1 VKNVLTSVVLAVLC
15 TAGAAG
21 AVTPMQAERIEQ
33 LKKDCMFLKVLG
45 SYPRS
50 Q

>member
-1 VKNVLTSVVLAVLC
+1 VFFLDME
-15 TAGAAG
+15 GH
-21 AVTPMQAERIEQ
+21 IEEPKVAHAIDQ